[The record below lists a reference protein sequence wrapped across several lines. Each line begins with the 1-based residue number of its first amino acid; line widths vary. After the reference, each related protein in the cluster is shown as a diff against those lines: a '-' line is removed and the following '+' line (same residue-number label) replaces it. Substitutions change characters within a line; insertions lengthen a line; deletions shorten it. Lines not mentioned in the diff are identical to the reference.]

1 MKVKAAAGLRVP
13 YENQPRRYI
22 EQEPVDVPDTIYY
35 RRLLA
40 AGDLVDVSD
49 QGAVKGK
56 AKRKEAADD

>member
-22 EQEPVDVPDTIYY
+22 EQKPVDVPDTIYY

-40 AGDLVDVSD
+40 AGDLVNVGDLV
-49 QGAVKGK
+49 AVKGK

>member
-1 MKVKAAAGLRVP
+1 MTVKAAAGLRVP

-22 EQEPVDVPDTIYY
+22 EQKPVDVPDTVYY

-40 AGDLVDVSD
+40 AGDLVSISD
-49 QGAVKGK
+49 LVAVKGK

>member
-22 EQEPVDVPDTIYY
+22 EQKPVDVPDTIYY

-40 AGDLVDVSD
+40 AGDLVNVSD
-49 QGAVKGK
+49 LVAVKGK
-56 AKRKEAADD
+56 AKRKEATDD

>member
-1 MKVKAAAGLRVP
+1 MKVKAAAGIQVP

-22 EQEPVDVPDTIYY
+22 EQKPVDVPETIYY

-49 QGAVKGK
+49 LVAVKGK

>member
-22 EQEPVDVPDTIYY
+22 EQKPVDVPDTIYY

-40 AGDLVDVSD
+40 TGDLVNVSD
-49 QGAVKGK
+49 LVAVKGK

>member
-22 EQEPVDVPDTIYY
+22 EQKPVDVPDTIYY

-40 AGDLVDVSD
+40 AGDLVNVSD
-49 QGAVKGK
+49 LVAVKAK

>member
-40 AGDLVDVSD
+40 AGDLVNVSD
-49 QGAVKGK
+49 RVAVKSRT
-56 AKRKEAADD
+56 KRKEAADD

>member
-22 EQEPVDVPDTIYY
+22 EQKPVDAPDTIYY

-49 QGAVKGK
+49 LVAVKGK

>member
-22 EQEPVDVPDTIYY
+22 EQKPVDVPDTIYY

-40 AGDLVDVSD
+40 AGDLMDVSD
-49 QGAVKGK
+49 LVAVKGK

>member
-22 EQEPVDVPDTIYY
+22 EQKPVDVPDTIYY

-40 AGDLVDVSD
+40 AGDLVNVSD
-49 QGAVKGK
+49 LVAVKGK
-56 AKRKEAADD
+56 VKRKEAADD

>member
-22 EQEPVDVPDTIYY
+22 EQKPVDVPDTIYY

-40 AGDLVDVSD
+40 AGDLVNVSD
-49 QGAVKGK
+49 LVAVKGK

>member
-22 EQEPVDVPDTIYY
+22 EQKPVDVPDTIYY

-40 AGDLVDVSD
+40 AGDLVNVSD
-49 QGAVKGK
+49 LVVVKGK
-56 AKRKEAADD
+56 AKRKEASDD

>member
-1 MKVKAAAGLRVP
+1 MKVQAAAGLRVP

-22 EQEPVDVPDTIYY
+22 EQKPVDVPDTIYY

-40 AGDLVDVSD
+40 AGDLV
-49 QGAVKGK
+49 AVKGK

>member
-22 EQEPVDVPDTIYY
+22 EQKPVDVPDTIYY

-40 AGDLVDVSD
+40 AGDLVNVSD
-49 QGAVKGK
+49 LVAVKGK
-56 AKRKEAADD
+56 AKRKEAAND

>member
-1 MKVKAAAGLRVP
+1 MKVQAAAGLRVP

-22 EQEPVDVPDTIYY
+22 EQKPVDVPDTIYY

-49 QGAVKGK
+49 LVAVKGK

>member
-22 EQEPVDVPDTIYY
+22 EQKPVDVPDTIYY

-49 QGAVKGK
+49 LVAVKGK
-56 AKRKEAADD
+56 TKRKEAADD

>member
-35 RRLLA
+35 RRLLV

-49 QGAVKGK
+49 LVAVKGK

>member
-22 EQEPVDVPDTIYY
+22 EQKPVDVPETIYY

-40 AGDLVDVSD
+40 AGDLVNVSD
-49 QGAVKGK
+49 LVAVKAK
-56 AKRKEAADD
+56 IKRKEAADD

>member
-22 EQEPVDVPDTIYY
+22 EQKPVDVPDTIYY

-49 QGAVKGK
+49 LVAVKGK